1 MTRPGGKRNDT
12 RRRLRWRALPYAV
25 LAAGIV
31 VLAAVLY
38 LIVVGLERDTH
49 RIQAEYRDNVPWF
62 AGQFERELIAFVGA
76 LDSYRHQ
83 DYRSVTKVDLIERF
97 DVLWSRLDSAATGA
111 VGATYMSFE
120 GVRPLIEEAQR
131 VMGDIEPMVTAPEPE
146 DVVAYRLIE
155 ESLRGLPAISTR

>member
-76 LDSYRHQ
+76 LDSYRPL
-83 DYRSVTKVDLIERF
+83 DYRCRTEEYR
-97 DVLWSRLDSAATGA
+97 
-111 VGATYMSFE
+111 
-120 GVRPLIEEAQR
+120 VR
-131 VMGDIEPMVTAPEPE
+131 
-146 DVVAYRLIE
+146 
-155 ESLRGLPAISTR
+155 